1 MDLPKTRRRGKA
13 LEDALV
19 DAAWAEL
26 QTAGYT
32 ALTYEGVATRA
43 GTSKPVL
50 YRRWPTKVDL
60 VLAALEYSGL
70 FSRRELPDT
79 GSLRGDVLHALR
91 DFNAYRSGFMA
102 AINVYMASINAETGL
117 SPADLRERLL
127 GGRAQVGRVM
137 LERAAARG
145 EIPTRDWP
153 EGIASLP
160 SDLVRHDLVM
170 SLKPLPDRR
179 IVEIVDDIWLPL
191 VCEGSPAR
199 NKIVSSTRL
208 P

>member
-1 MDLPKTRRRGKA
+1 MKTRRRGAELEEA
-13 LEDALV
+13 LL
-19 DAAWAEL
+19 DAAWTEL
-26 QTAGYT
+26 QAVGYA
-32 ALTYEGVATRA
+32 ALTFDGVAARA

-50 YRRWPTKVDL
+50 YRRWPGKVDL
-60 VLAALEYSGL
+60 VLAALQHGGL
-70 FSRRELPDT
+70 FSRRELVDT
-79 GSLRGDVLHALR
+79 GSLRGDVLRALR

-102 AINVYMASINAETGL
+102 AISVYMASINVETGL

-127 GGRAQVGRVM
+127 GGRSTIGRVM

-145 EIPTRDWP
+145 EIPARDWP
-153 EGIASLP
+153 DGIASLP

-191 VCEGSPAR
+191 VS
-199 NKIVSSTRL
+199 
-208 P
+208 

>member
-1 MDLPKTRRRGKA
+1 MDLAKTRRRGAELEEA
-13 LEDALV
+13 LL

-26 QTAGYT
+26 QEVGYP
-32 ALTYEGVATRA
+32 ALTFEGVAARA

-50 YRRWPTKVDL
+50 YRRWPAKVDL
-60 VLAALEYSGL
+60 VLAALQHGGL
-70 FSRRELPDT
+70 FSRRELVDT
-79 GSLRGDVLHALR
+79 GSLRGDVLRALR

-102 AINVYMASINAETGL
+102 AISVYMASINAETGL

-127 GGRAQVGRVM
+127 GGRSSVGRVM

-145 EIPTRDWP
+145 EIPERDWP
-153 EGIASLP
+153 DGIASLP

-191 VCEGSPAR
+191 VR
-199 NKIVSSTRL
+199 
-208 P
+208 

>member
-1 MDLPKTRRRGKA
+1 MDLVKTRRRGPELEEA
-13 LEDALV
+13 LL
-19 DAAWAEL
+19 DAAWEEL
-26 QTAGYT
+26 QAVGYP
-32 ALTYEGVATRA
+32 ALTFEGVAARA

-50 YRRWPTKVDL
+50 YRRWPAKVDL
-60 VLAALEYSGL
+60 VLAALQHGGL
-70 FSRRELPDT
+70 FSRRELVDT

-102 AINVYMASINAETGL
+102 AISVYMASINAETGL

-127 GGRAQVGRVM
+127 GGRSSIGRVM

-145 EIPTRDWP
+145 EIPARDWP
-153 EGIASLP
+153 DGVASLP

-191 VCEGSPAR
+191 VRE
-199 NKIVSSTRL
+199 
-208 P
+208 

>member
-1 MDLPKTRRRGKA
+1 MDLVKTRRRGAELEEA
-13 LEDALV
+13 LL

-26 QTAGYT
+26 QEVGYA
-32 ALTYEGVATRA
+32 ALTYDGVAARA

-50 YRRWPTKVDL
+50 YRRWPGKVDL
-60 VLAALEYSGL
+60 VLAALQHGGL
-70 FSRRELPDT
+70 FSRRELVDT
-79 GSLRGDVLHALR
+79 GSLRGDVLRALR

-102 AINVYMASINAETGL
+102 AISVYMASINVETGL
-117 SPADLRERLL
+117 SPADLRDRLL
-127 GGRAQVGRVM
+127 GGRETIGRVM

-145 EIPTRDWP
+145 EIPARDWP
-153 EGIASLP
+153 DGIASLP

-191 VCEGSPAR
+191 VR
-199 NKIVSSTRL
+199 
-208 P
+208 

>member
-1 MDLPKTRRRGKA
+1 MDLVKTRRRGPELEEA
-13 LEDALV
+13 LL
-19 DAAWAEL
+19 DAAWEEL
-26 QTAGYT
+26 QAVGYP
-32 ALTYEGVATRA
+32 ALTFEGVAARA

-50 YRRWPTKVDL
+50 YRRWPAKVDL
-60 VLAALEYSGL
+60 VLAALQHGGL
-70 FSRRELPDT
+70 FSRRELVDT

-102 AINVYMASINAETGL
+102 AISVYMASINAETGL

-127 GGRAQVGRVM
+127 GGRSSIGRVM

-145 EIPTRDWP
+145 EIPARDWP
-153 EGIASLP
+153 DGVASLP

-191 VCEGSPAR
+191 VRG
-199 NKIVSSTRL
+199 
-208 P
+208 

>member
-1 MDLPKTRRRGKA
+1 MDLVKTRRRGAELEEA
-13 LEDALV
+13 LL
-19 DAAWAEL
+19 DAAWTEL
-26 QTAGYT
+26 QAVGYA
-32 ALTYEGVATRA
+32 ALTFDGVAARA

-50 YRRWPTKVDL
+50 YRRWPGKVDL
-60 VLAALEYSGL
+60 VLAALQHGGL
-70 FSRRELPDT
+70 FSRRELVDT
-79 GSLRGDVLHALR
+79 GSLRGDVLRALR

-102 AINVYMASINAETGL
+102 AISVYMASINVETGL

-127 GGRAQVGRVM
+127 GGRSTIGRVM

-145 EIPTRDWP
+145 EIPARDWP
-153 EGIASLP
+153 DGIASLP

-191 VCEGSPAR
+191 VS
-199 NKIVSSTRL
+199 
-208 P
+208 